1 MAKIDFNNKIIN
13 DAVSIL
19 KDDGVI
25 VVPTDTVYG
34 LACSG
39 NSEVGLNKIYSIKKR
54 SFSKKLPIIVDS
66 YERLLS
72 MFEVSEDSL
81 RKLKPFFPG
90 QLTLILK
97 KKNSE
102 ETVAV
107 RMINNEII
115 NKIIEGLDCYLY
127 LTSANK
133 SNEEP
138 ISDISDL
145 IDEFDGKVDMIVMG
159 SKMKGVNS
167 TIVDLTGSE
176 LRLVREGSILFSQI
190 LEIYSRG

>member
-1 MAKIDFNNKIIN
+1 MC
-13 DAVSIL
+13 L
-19 KDDGVI
+19 K
-25 VVPTDTVYG
+25 
-34 LACSG
+34 
-39 NSEVGLNKIYSIKKR
+39 NYSK
-54 SFSKKLPIIVDS
+54 FGE
-66 YERLLS
+66 Y
-72 MFEVSEDSL
+72 
-81 RKLKPFFPG
+81 
-90 QLTLILK
+90 
-97 KKNSE
+97 
-102 ETVAV
+102 
-107 RMINNEII
+107 